1 MDPREDEDDLPFDD
15 SDDHD
20 PLIRGLRAEMVRLQA
35 QIDQLMASARDRA
48 EEIADLKA
56 RLTELELAV
65 ERLRVRY
72 RHGVRLWAW
81 VAAFYGAAIGMWLSW
96 LLRQW

>member
-1 MDPREDEDDLPFDD
+1 MDPREDDDLPFDD

-20 PLIRGLRAEMVRLQA
+20 PLIRELRAEMVRLQA

-48 EEIADLKA
+48 EEVAELRA
-56 RLTELELAV
+56 RLSELEAVV
-65 ERLRVRY
+65 ERLRGRY
-72 RHGVRLWAW
+72 RQSLRLWACI
-81 VAAFYGAAIGMWLSW
+81 AGFYGVAIGMWLSW